1 LSDIYFARERRLSAT
16 LDTDLDLTPVVKITT
31 AQAVAR
37 KLLDMIRGGAL
48 KPGDQLP
55 TEKELI
61 ERLGVGRSTIRE
73 ALQILSTINVIA
85 ATAGAGTFVKAPTPA
100 GMFRPDLVG
109 FLIGNRMA
117 LELLEAREM
126 IEPDCV
132 RLAALRGTA
141 EDFARID
148 RLLDAHEAAHRAG
161 RPVSEL
167 AAKFHVMLAEA
178 SHNRVAVTFM
188 SSILETLMRRGRK
201 FDHIPDYQRREID
214 EHREIL
220 AVVRRRDPAAASDL
234 ILRHIVQSAATYDS
248 DGAAGDG
255 PLLPGGTI
263 QHDQPRTGDG
273 K

>member
-1 LSDIYFARERRLSAT
+1 
-16 LDTDLDLTPVVKITT
+16 
-31 AQAVAR
+31 
-37 KLLDMIRGGAL
+37 
-48 KPGDQLP
+48 
-55 TEKELI
+55 
-61 ERLGVGRSTIRE
+61 
-73 ALQILSTINVIA
+73 
-85 ATAGAGTFVKAPTPA
+85 
-100 GMFRPDLVG
+100 
-109 FLIGNRMA
+109 
-117 LELLEAREM
+117 M

-201 FDHIPDYQRREID
+201 FDHIPDFQRREID

>member
-1 LSDIYFARERRLSAT
+1 MVRVTA
-16 LDTDLDLTPVVKITT
+16 

-37 KLLDMIRGGAL
+37 KLLDMIRDGAL

-73 ALQILSTINVIA
+73 ALQILATINVVE
-85 ATAGAGTFVKAPTPA
+85 ATAGAGTFVRAPTPA
-100 GMFRPDLVG
+100 GLFRPDLMG

-117 LELLEAREM
+117 MELLEAREM
-126 IEPDCV
+126 IEPHCV
-132 RLAALRGTA
+132 RLAALRGTE

-161 RPVSEL
+161 QPVSEH

-188 SSILETLMRRGRK
+188 SSILEILMRRGRK
-201 FDHIPDYQRREID
+201 LDAIPGYQRREID
-214 EHREIL
+214 EHRAIL
-220 AVVRRRDPAAASDL
+220 AVVRKRDPERAAEA
-234 ILRHIVQSAATYDS
+234 ILRHIVESAATYDTE
-248 DGAAGDG
+248 APAGKRRPQAG
-255 PLLPGGTI
+255 KTR
-263 QHDQPRTGDG
+263 QPMGEER
-273 K
+273 

>member
-1 LSDIYFARERRLSAT
+1 MSDIYFARECHLST
-16 LDTDLDLTPVVKITT
+16 LDAELDLTPVVKITT

-61 ERLGVGRSTIRE
+61 EKLGVGRSTIRE
-73 ALQILSTINVIA
+73 ALQILSTINVIE
-85 ATAGAGTFVKAPTPA
+85 ATAGAGTFVKQPTPA
-100 GMFRPDLVG
+100 DMFRPELVG

-126 IEPDCV
+126 IEPNCV

-148 RLLDAHEAAHRAG
+148 RLLDAHEKAHRQG
-161 RPVSEL
+161 RPVSEH
-167 AAKFHVMLAEA
+167 AARFHVLLAEA

-188 SSILETLMRRGRK
+188 SSILEILMRRGRK
-201 FDHIPDYQRREID
+201 FDDIPDYQRREID

-220 AVVRRRDPAAASDL
+220 AVVRRRDPERAVEA
-234 ILRHIVQSAATYDS
+234 ILRHIVQSAATYDTTGS
-248 DGAAGDG
+248 VDDRPRPAAAVKFRQSRMGE
-255 PLLPGGTI
+255 
-263 QHDQPRTGDG
+263 RR
-273 K
+273 